1 MNFTVTDIMNKR
13 PCPEYTEEVVLEL
26 WAGREELAF
35 KEVCTLDISADDR
48 IWIAVRLAA
57 RDTVVSWADYCAA
70 EAQKHASASASASA
84 SAADYAADYAADAAT
99 NAAYAA
105 YYAADAAAAASA
117 AASAAYWAADAAA
130 TAADAD
136 WTKTRNEELERF
148 LSKLVEMNKSQLDP
162 LTSAPT

>member
-1 MNFTVTDIMNKR
+1 MDRK
-13 PCPEYTEEVVLEL
+13 PCPDYTEEVVTEL
-26 WAGREELAF
+26 WKDKKSLTF
-35 KEVCTLDISADDR
+35 KEVCSLNIDTEDR

-57 RDTVVSWADYCAA
+57 RDTVVSWADYCAD
-70 EAQKHASASASASA
+70 EAKKHATTAATATYA
-84 SAADYAADYAADAAT
+84 AADYAADYAADAAT

-148 LSKLVEMNKSQLDP
+148 LSKLVEMNKS
-162 LTSAPT
+162 

>member
-13 PCPEYTEEVVLEL
+13 PCPEYTEEVVSDL

-70 EAQKHASASASASA
+70 EAQKHAATRA
-84 SAADYAADYAADAAT
+84 YAATARAAAAAT
-99 NAAYAA
+99 AFARAAAAAAYAAYAA
-105 YYAADAAAAASA
+105 YYAAGGAYY
-117 AASAAYWAADAAA
+117 AASAAYWAGGDAAA
-130 TAADAD
+130 GGAGGAK
-136 WTKTRNEELERF
+136 WIKVRNEELERL
-148 LSKLVEMNKSQLDP
+148 LSKLIEMHE
-162 LTSAPT
+162 AE

>member
-1 MNFTVTDIMNKR
+1 MNFTVTDIMDHG
-13 PCPEYTEEVVLEL
+13 PCPEYTEEVVSDL
-26 WAGREELAF
+26 WAGREDLTFREICSLG
-35 KEVCTLDISADDR
+35 ISARDR
-48 IWIAVRLAA
+48 TWIAVRLAA

-70 EAQKHASASASASA
+70 EAQKHASASASA

-148 LSKLVEMNKSQLDP
+148 LSKLVEMHE
-162 LTSAPT
+162 AE